1 MKGPSTNVPACV
13 LENHPL
19 IITKTSDKISINQN
33 LPVSGSYPDLYV
45 QKDVWTAKVSVSLFP
60 VIRLF
65 SRQCHIAYEDGW
77 VG

>member
-1 MKGPSTNVPACV
+1 MHAYV

-33 LPVSGSYPDLYV
+33 WQVSGSYPDLYV
-45 QKDVWTAKVSVSLFP
+45 HVGTAKVNLSLFP

-65 SRQCHIAYEDGW
+65 SRQSRIAYEDGW
-77 VG
+77 VS